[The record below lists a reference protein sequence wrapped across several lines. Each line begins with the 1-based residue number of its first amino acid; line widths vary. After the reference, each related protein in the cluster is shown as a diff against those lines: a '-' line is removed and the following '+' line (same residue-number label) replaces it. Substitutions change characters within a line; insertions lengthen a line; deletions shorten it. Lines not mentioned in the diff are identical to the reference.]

1 MHCASASQ
9 PAHALATA
17 GSPSGN
23 AVAKQLDQLATS
35 QNNGNFK
42 VSKLKQLAEQ
52 RRQLLTAQAAASG
65 GEPAP
70 RSAEIEAAI
79 VVWRDTE
86 SLVATMLRPPATV
99 TLHLA
104 NITQKYQSGAPA
116 GKFYLEVRQGLIV
129 ANVDES
135 VQDRQREYPAPAQIK
150 PRFARV
156 VQSALTA
163 LREGGTRSVSQRAN
177 RRSTNHQHVVG
188 AKGELAE

>member
-1 MHCASASQ
+1 VHCASASQ

-52 RRQLLTAQAAASG
+52 R
-65 GEPAP
+65 PAP
-70 RSAEIEAAI
+70 RSAQIEAAI

-163 LREGGTRSVSQRAN
+163 LREGGTRSVSQRAY